1 VPTLL
6 DGILER
12 HEGPEPR
19 VLTVDIQAIL
29 RARVLP
35 GDDASGDSVTQI
47 AEAAGVSAR
56 TVYRVLNPEEGK
68 ETLSLDLADK
78 LAIAA
83 QSHLALANVRLAWN
97 GWPEAGGFIT
107 EYSVAFPEDP
117 RV

>member
-1 VPTLL
+1 MPTPL
-6 DGILER
+6 DWILER

-35 GDDASGDSVTQI
+35 GDDSSGESVTQI

-68 ETLSLDLADK
+68 ETVSLDLADK
-78 LAIAA
+78 LALAAGTNLKIAGA
-83 QSHLALANVRLAWN
+83 RLAWN
-97 GWPEAGGFIT
+97 GWPDEDGFIT
-107 EYSVAFPEDP
+107 AYEDNYP
-117 RV
+117 PYA